1 MVVDSIYSRNNCI
14 VSRGESIALLLGD
27 VRLEVDNF
35 YVIPCNFHTH
45 KIVYFNICKIKNDM
59 SDEKKPVILHD
70 MEGDPIGQKTSVWDI
85 LPILIIVGLFLIVMV
100 LYFWALQS
108 AVSGG

>member
-1 MVVDSIYSRNNCI
+1 
-14 VSRGESIALLLGD
+14 
-27 VRLEVDNF
+27 
-35 YVIPCNFHTH
+35 
-45 KIVYFNICKIKNDM
+45 M
-59 SDEKKPVILHD
+59 SDKLKPKVIQYD